1 MSCRRSRVAA
11 SDALRRPR
19 LRGSDVGDGS
29 ERAHSRKRK
38 RGARS
43 AFSLMELMVVIV
55 ILGLLAGLVVAKT
68 RSYIVLSKQNSARVE
83 IAKIRE
89 AVESYYAVY
98 GRYPTNEEGIR
109 VLVEPSPRFPEGLL
123 NKIPKDPWGNPYVY
137 NNPGKE
143 AAYDL
148 ICYGAD
154 GREGGEGADMD
165 LRDGETDG
173 D

>member
-1 MSCRRSRVAA
+1 MSCKRNCVTACDA
-11 SDALRRPR
+11 SEWPWS
-19 LRGSDVGDGS
+19 RGSDVRDGS
-29 ERAHSRKRK
+29 GSARLRYKRCV
-38 RGARS
+38 ARR

-68 RSYIVLSKQNSARVE
+68 RSYIVLSKQNSSRVE
-83 IAKIRE
+83 LAKIRE
-89 AVESYYAVY
+89 AMESFYAVY
-98 GRYPTNEEGIR
+98 GRYPTNEEGVR
-109 VLVEPSPRFPEGLL
+109 ALVEPSPKFPDGLL

-165 LRDGETDG
+165 LRDEETDG
-173 D
+173 N